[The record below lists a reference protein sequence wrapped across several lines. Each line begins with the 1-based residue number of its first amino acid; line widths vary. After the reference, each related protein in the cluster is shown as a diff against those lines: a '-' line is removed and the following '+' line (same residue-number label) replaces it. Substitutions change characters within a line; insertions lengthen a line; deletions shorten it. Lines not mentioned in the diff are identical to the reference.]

1 MSTYY
6 VYVYKEDNKV
16 VYVGMGQ
23 KGRAWHCGYM
33 KGDTQERQDWKTEQ
47 QSLGK
52 LPCDWVVIVE
62 RGLSMTDARE
72 LEVFLIEEIKPKLNR
87 FHNPEYNH
95 DRIKLDMKKIKQLR
109 KAGLSYAAIAVKLGV
124 STMTVYRQY
133 KREVSA

>member
-1 MSTYY
+1 MIT
-6 VYVYKEDNKV
+6 V
-16 VYVGMGQ
+16 VTKNQ
-23 KGRAWHCGYM
+23 NN
-33 KGDTQERQDWKTEQ
+33 
-47 QSLGK
+47 GK
-52 LPCDWVVIVE
+52 YRCHFGCWP
-62 RGLSMTDARE
+62 SRE